1 MIKSFRDRRTQELF
15 ESGTAPGVPPDV
27 MKRAAKK
34 LELID
39 YAESIEAFRRPS
51 GNRFHA
57 LKGDREGQYAIAV
70 NDQWRICFGFQDG
83 HAYDVEF
90 CDYH

>member
-1 MIKSFRDRRTQELF
+1 MIKSFRDRRTNELF
-15 ESGTAPGVPPDV
+15 DAGDHPGVPPDV
-27 MKRAAKK
+27 RTRALKK
-34 LELID
+34 LTVID
-39 YAESIEAFRRPS
+39 GAESIEDFHKPP

-57 LKGDREGQYAIAV
+57 LKGDRLGQYSIAV
-70 NDQWRICFGFQDG
+70 NKQWRICFRFIGG